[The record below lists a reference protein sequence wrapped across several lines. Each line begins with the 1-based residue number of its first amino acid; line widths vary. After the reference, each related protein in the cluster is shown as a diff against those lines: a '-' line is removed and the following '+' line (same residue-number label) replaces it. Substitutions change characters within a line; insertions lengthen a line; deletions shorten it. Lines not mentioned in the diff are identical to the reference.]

1 NINRY
6 SDVRR
11 HTSQSASRLEILA
24 SERDP
29 ASSELF
35 SEDDYRAVM
44 RILQR
49 FYNIIITDCG
59 TGLMHSAMAGVL
71 DEANALIVVSS
82 PAIDGARSALATLD
96 WLD

>member
-1 NINRY
+1 Y

-11 HTSQSASRLEILA
+11 HTSQSASRLEVLA

-29 ASSELF
+29 AASELF
-35 SEDDYRAVM
+35 SEADYLAVM

-49 FYNIIITDCG
+49 FYNIILTDCG

-71 DEANALIVVSS
+71 GEANAIVLVTS

-96 WLD
+96 WLDH